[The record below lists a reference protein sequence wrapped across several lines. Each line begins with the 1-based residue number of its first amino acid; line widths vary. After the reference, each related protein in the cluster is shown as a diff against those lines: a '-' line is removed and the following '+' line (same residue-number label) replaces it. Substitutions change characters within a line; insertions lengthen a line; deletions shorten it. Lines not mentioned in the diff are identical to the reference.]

1 MSCFGCFKPKKKMP
15 PRRLESREVTV
26 VKKAPSQNEAPP
38 RESGSV
44 RPPPVTS
51 KHKHKPSSETA
62 TSIEPPK
69 GSCSVSKTAKAFTFR
84 ELATATKNFRSDCL
98 LGEGGFGRVYKG
110 KLENGQLVAV
120 KQLDLNGYQGNR
132 EFLVEV
138 LMLSLLHHP
147 NLVNLVGYCADGD
160 QRLLVYEY
168 MALGSLADHL
178 LDSTPDQVPLSWYLR
193 MKIAHG
199 TAKGLEY
206 LHEKANPP
214 VIYRDLKS
222 PNILL
227 DEKYNPK
234 LSDFGLAKLGPVGGK
249 THISTRV
256 MGTYGYCAP
265 EYIRTG
271 QLTVKTDVYSFG
283 VFLLELITGRRAVD
297 TSRPA
302 NEQILVN
309 WLTTAMEHMEINTK
323 ASVRNYPKK
332 IPGTRFSDKFIYDQ
346 QVKPLLRDRKRY
358 NELVDPNLRGE
369 YPEKDL
375 SQAVGVAAMC
385 LQEEASVRPYMSDAV
400 VALGFLAE
408 MPAGYKH
415 KSGPI
420 LQMKQVGDPSLTNS
434 GSAKQDKDA
443 YNRQKAVAE
452 AIEWGSL
459 RQKQKAQSPEKK
471 AHSQGATSPPEA
483 SRL

>member
-1 MSCFGCFKPKKKMP
+1 MKRDKEEVYELRERRDPRWRSRAYVQLLGGTKKKKMSCFACFKPEKKKMP
-15 PRRLESREVTV
+15 SRKVESREEVAV
-26 VKKAPSQNEAPP
+26 VKKVSSLKEAPP
-38 RESGSV
+38 RESGPIKPS
-44 RPPPVTS
+44 PVSS

-62 TSIEPPK
+62 TSIEPLK
-69 GSCSVSKTAKAFTFR
+69 ASSSAVKTAKAFTFR

-138 LMLSLLHHP
+138 MMLSLLHHP
-147 NLVNLVGYCADGD
+147 NLVSLVGYCADGD

-178 LDSTPDQVPLSWYLR
+178 LDSAPDQVTLSWHLR

-227 DEKYNPK
+227 DDEYSPK

-309 WLTTAMEHMEINTK
+309 W
-323 ASVRNYPKK
+323 
-332 IPGTRFSDKFIYDQ
+332 
-346 QVKPLLRDRKRY
+346 VKPMLRDRKRY
-358 NELVDPNLRGE
+358 NELVDPILRGE

-375 SQAVGVAAMC
+375 NQAVGVAAMC

-408 MPAGYKH
+408 IPAGYKH

-420 LQMKQVGDPSLTNS
+420 PQMKQVEDPSLT

-443 YNRQKAVAE
+443 YDRQKAVAE

-471 AHSQGATSPPEA
+471 AQSQGTISPPET

>member
-44 RPPPVTS
+44 RPSPVTS
-51 KHKHKPSSETA
+51 KHKHKHKPSSETA

-84 ELATATKNFRSDCL
+84 QLATATKNFRYDCL

-309 WLTTAMEHMEINTK
+309 W
-323 ASVRNYPKK
+323 
-332 IPGTRFSDKFIYDQ
+332 
-346 QVKPLLRDRKRY
+346 VKPLLRDRKRY

-471 AHSQGATSPPEA
+471 AQSQGATSPPEA

>member
-1 MSCFGCFKPKKKMP
+1 MSCFSCFKPDKKMP
-15 PRRLESREVTV
+15 SRRIQSRQVTV
-26 VKKAPSQNEAPP
+26 GKTVSSQNGASLK
-38 RESGSV
+38 ESESNKQSSV
-44 RPPPVTS
+44 AS
-51 KHKHKPSSETA
+51 KQKPSSETA
-62 TSIEPPK
+62 ANTEPNK
-69 GSCSVSKTAKAFTFR
+69 GSSAVAKTAKAFTFR
-84 ELATATKNFRSDCL
+84 ELATATKNFRPDCL

-110 KLENGQLVAV
+110 QLENGQLVAV
-120 KQLDLNGYQGNR
+120 KQLDLNGFQGNR

-147 NLVNLVGYCADGD
+147 NLVSLVGYCADGD

-178 LDSTPDQVPLSWYLR
+178 LDNTPDQVPLSWHIR

-222 PNILL
+222 PNILI
-227 DEKYNPK
+227 DEEYSPK
-234 LSDFGLAKLGPVGGK
+234 LSDFGLAKLGPVGEK

-302 NEQILVN
+302 SDQILVN
-309 WLTTAMEHMEINTK
+309 WA
-323 ASVRNYPKK
+323 
-332 IPGTRFSDKFIYDQ
+332 
-346 QVKPLLRDRKRY
+346 KPMLRDRKMY
-358 NELVDPNLRGE
+358 HELVDPLLRGD
-369 YPEKDL
+369 YPERDL

-408 MPAGYKH
+408 VPTGYQEKPGTTPQ
-415 KSGPI
+415 K
-420 LQMKQVGDPSLTNS
+420 KQVEGPLLTS
-434 GSAKQDKDA
+434 SAKQDKSA
-443 YNRQKAVAE
+443 YDRQRAVAE

-459 RQKQKAQSPEKK
+459 RQKQKAQSQEKK
-471 AHSQGATSPPEA
+471 AQSQGLTSPPEA
-483 SRL
+483 NRL

>member
-1 MSCFGCFKPKKKMP
+1 MSCFGCFKPDKKVP
-15 PRRLESREVTV
+15 PRRTESREVTV
-26 VKKAPSQNEAPP
+26 VNKAPSQNEAPP
-38 RESGSV
+38 RESGSI
-44 RPPPVTS
+44 RPPPVAS
-51 KHKHKPSSETA
+51 KHKHRPSSETA
-62 TSIEPPK
+62 ASIEPPK
-69 GSCSVSKTAKAFTFR
+69 GSCSVAKTAKAFTFR

-110 KLENGQLVAV
+110 RLENGQLVAV

-193 MKIAHG
+193 MKIAYG

-234 LSDFGLAKLGPVGGK
+234 LSDFGLAKLGPVEGK

-302 NEQILVN
+302 SEQILVN
-309 WLTTAMEHMEINTK
+309 W
-323 ASVRNYPKK
+323 
-332 IPGTRFSDKFIYDQ
+332 
-346 QVKPLLRDRKRY
+346 
-358 NELVDPNLRGE
+358 
-369 YPEKDL
+369 
-375 SQAVGVAAMC
+375 
-385 LQEEASVRPYMSDAV
+385 
-400 VALGFLAE
+400 
-408 MPAGYKH
+408 
-415 KSGPI
+415 
-420 LQMKQVGDPSLTNS
+420 
-434 GSAKQDKDA
+434 
-443 YNRQKAVAE
+443 
-452 AIEWGSL
+452 
-459 RQKQKAQSPEKK
+459 
-471 AHSQGATSPPEA
+471 
-483 SRL
+483 